1 MLVHG
6 FDPIG
11 KMGKSIKF
19 DVQDIIMCGVNV
31 KNTWDQ
37 SIILISLLRFVVY
50 SR

>member
-1 MLVHG
+1 MVL
-6 FDPIG
+6 IQLG
-11 KMGKSIKF
+11 KWEKASKF